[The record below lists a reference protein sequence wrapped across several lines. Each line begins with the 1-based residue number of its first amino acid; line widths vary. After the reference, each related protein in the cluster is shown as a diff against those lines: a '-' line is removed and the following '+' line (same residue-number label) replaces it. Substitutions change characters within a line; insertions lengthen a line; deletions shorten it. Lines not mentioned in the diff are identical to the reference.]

1 MDKDSVLLILPSY
14 RLQIKDANRIFS
26 ILSAIVMLSN
36 IMLLCQ
42 SNNRKIIFWVA
53 MAVVFGLLAIFVY
66 RKYLFVLL
74 KSTYNGDYY
83 LGAIIEYLFVLIG
96 ISPIC
101 IYLYV
106 EQQWDLLNQ
115 YGTECF
121 ILFNTYENYLI
132 PISIFLM
139 ISFTYWLIIYHLKKE
154 GRLFYLL
161 EKKKKEIYE

>member
-1 MDKDSVLLILPSY
+1 MDKDSALLILPSY

-26 ILSAIVMLSN
+26 ILSAIVTLSN
-36 IMLLCQ
+36 IMLLSQ
-42 SNNRKIIFWVA
+42 SNNWKITLWVA
-53 MAVVFGLLAIFVY
+53 LALVFGLLAIFVY
-66 RKYLFVLL
+66 RKFLSVLL
-74 KSTYNGDYY
+74 KFGYNGDYY
-83 LGAIIEYLFVLIG
+83 LSAIIEYLFVLIG

-101 IYLYV
+101 IYLFV
-106 EQQWDLLNQ
+106 EQQWGLLNQ

-121 ILFNTYENYLI
+121 VLFNTYENYLI

-139 ISFTYWLIIYHLKKE
+139 ISCTYWLIIHNIKKE

>member
-1 MDKDSVLLILPSY
+1 MDKDSALLILPSY

-26 ILSAIVMLSN
+26 ILSAIVTLSN
-36 IMLLCQ
+36 IMLLSQ
-42 SNNRKIIFWVA
+42 SNNWKITLWVA
-53 MAVVFGLLAIFVY
+53 LALVFGLLAIFVY
-66 RKYLFVLL
+66 RKFLSVLL
-74 KSTYNGDYY
+74 KSGYYGDYY
-83 LGAIIEYLFVLIG
+83 FSVIIEYLFVLIG

-101 IYLYV
+101 IYLFV
-106 EQQWDLLNQ
+106 EQQWGLLNQ

-139 ISFTYWLIIYHLKKE
+139 ISFTYWLIIHNIKKE

>member
-1 MDKDSVLLILPSY
+1 MDKDSALLILPSY

-26 ILSAIVMLSN
+26 ILSAIVTLSN
-36 IMLLCQ
+36 IMLLSKS
-42 SNNRKIIFWVA
+42 SNWKIIVWVVLA
-53 MAVVFGLLAIFVY
+53 IAFGLVAILVY
-66 RKYLFVLL
+66 RKFLSVLL
-74 KSTYNGDYY
+74 KSTYSGDYY
-83 LGAIIEYLFVLIG
+83 LSAIIEYLFVLIG

-101 IYLYV
+101 IYLFV
-106 EQQWDLLNQ
+106 EQQWGLLNQ

-139 ISFTYWLIIYHLKKE
+139 ISCTYWLIIHHIKKE

>member
-1 MDKDSVLLILPSY
+1 MDKDSALLMLPSY

-26 ILSAIVMLSN
+26 ILSAVVMLTN
-36 IMLLCQ
+36 IMLLSQ
-42 SNNRKIIFWVA
+42 SSNWKVTVWIT
-53 MAVVFGLLAIFVY
+53 LAIVFVILGIFAY
-66 RKYLFVLL
+66 RKFLFVLL
-74 KSTYNGDYY
+74 KSVYIHDYY
-83 LGAIIEYLFVLIG
+83 MSAIIEYLFVLIG

-106 EQQWDLLNQ
+106 EQQWGLMNQ

-132 PISIFLM
+132 PISVFLI
-139 ISFTYWLIIYHLKKE
+139 ISFTYWLIIHYIKKE
-154 GRLFYLL
+154 GELYYLL